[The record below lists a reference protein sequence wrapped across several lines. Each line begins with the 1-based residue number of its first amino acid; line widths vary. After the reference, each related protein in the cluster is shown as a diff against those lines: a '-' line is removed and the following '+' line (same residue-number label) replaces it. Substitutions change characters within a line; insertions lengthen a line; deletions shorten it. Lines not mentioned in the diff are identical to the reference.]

1 MAMRKAVECEM
12 GQKAGRETSE
22 LAPVN
27 SSWIAAD
34 GLFLPLGERFGV
46 TLLLC
51 CYYCTGANLYKRKL
65 MGAKCGEG
73 ANRKQFTLLL
83 REKSR
88 KIYTKPAVLRN
99 ESSGKYMKT
108 ARTFYHPRMI
118 SIGTSSCCLA

>member
-22 LAPVN
+22 LAPMN

-46 TLLLC
+46 TLLSC
-51 CYYCTGANLYKRKL
+51 CYYCTDAICTKGSLWGQNAEKVQIGSSLLYF
-65 MGAKCGEG
+65 C
-73 ANRKQFTLLL
+73 
-83 REKSR
+83 EKSR

-99 ESSGKYMKT
+99 ESFGKYMKT

-118 SIGTSSCCLA
+118 SIGTSSCRLA